1 MTSLTQYSH
10 GGNCK
15 FIIIHLFKFLTAFD
29 GFAAAGEALDIA
41 KKKGG
46 EAPDIA
52 RGGRGQRGHLSFHQP
67 LLVLDNQSG
76 YLIFKFTDF
85 V

>member
-1 MTSLTQYSH
+1 MVLIIMMMVVLLTWSKDSIVTSLTQYSH

-41 KKKGG
+41 KKKRV
-46 EAPDIA
+46 E
-52 RGGRGQRGHLSFHQP
+52 RHL
-67 LLVLDNQSG
+67 
-76 YLIFKFTDF
+76 T
-85 V
+85 